1 MRRGHLSRFGMAFI
15 GPTCLPHDPISRS
28 PFPVHQL
35 WWKHHVGA
43 QGVAAQAASASLSAE
58 TGQSSP
64 LHSILLLT
72 VPSCPLPCPTDNGND
87 HDDFDASGSSP
98 PAATS
103 RPLRPA
109 PLLDLSSSAPQERPS
124 ARPRGRYAPPSPS
137 PSTETSTTLST
148 HQPREV
154 GGRRH
159 KGTAQGGKIRRH
171 AGVSCYPS
179 THMQLPYRSLAQGM
193 WVCGSRA
200 RLAWSFLQVLVLRR
214 TALCPRSDCTGR

>member
-28 PFPVHQL
+28 PFPVPQS
-35 WWKHHVGA
+35 WWKLHVRA

-58 TGQSSP
+58 TGQGSSLP
-64 LHSILLLT
+64 SILPLT
-72 VPSCPLPCPTDNGND
+72 APSCPLPCPTDNGND
-87 HDDFDASGSSP
+87 HDDFDTSGSSP
-98 PAATS
+98 PAAAS

-137 PSTETSTTLST
+137 PSTEASTTPST

-159 KGTAQGGKIRRH
+159 KGHGSGWKDPTACGRQLLPQH
-171 AGVSCYPS
+171 PYPAP
-179 THMQLPYRSLAQGM
+179 L
-193 WVCGSRA
+193 
-200 RLAWSFLQVLVLRR
+200 
-214 TALCPRSDCTGR
+214 